1 MSDSTAYQGWA
12 IVELMGHRR
21 LAGRVSEVT
30 QYGTTQL
37 RLDVP
42 GEGDTIAA
50 TQFYSGGALY
60 CVTPTDEKTARAVA
74 RLGRPE
80 PVQRWELPAPKRE
93 EAAEVSEGEEPEE
106 RDVSGDNVDF

>member
-30 QYGTTQL
+30 QYGATQL

-42 GEGDTIAA
+42 GEGDAVMA

-60 CVTPTDEKTARAVA
+60 WV
-74 RLGRPE
+74 
-80 PVQRWELPAPKRE
+80 
-93 EAAEVSEGEEPEE
+93 VS
-106 RDVSGDNVDF
+106 